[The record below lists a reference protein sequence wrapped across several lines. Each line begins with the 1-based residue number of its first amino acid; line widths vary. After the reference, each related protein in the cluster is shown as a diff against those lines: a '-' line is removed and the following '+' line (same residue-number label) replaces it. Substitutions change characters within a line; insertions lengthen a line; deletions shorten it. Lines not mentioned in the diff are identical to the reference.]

1 MLQSRVNFISF
12 VLVDLSKLT
21 HLTEL
26 IEMCGAVWYL
36 PVIRLGPHHFA
47 LPVMVSVSANN

>member
-26 IEMCGAVWYL
+26 IEMCGAVWYQSSDWVPIIL
-36 PVIRLGPHHFA
+36 LYR
-47 LPVMVSVSANN
+47 